1 MARRAGGKLST
12 SRRAFFAPPRR
23 RVRRSGIASAALISA
38 NSAAAP
44 SLVAATGYDSVG
56 GNPILLLSPAMTM
69 EIAESVE
76 SIATSSEIL
85 IVDDDRSSCEIL
97 AKILALRG
105 YRVDVAYDGP
115 TALDLVQ
122 KKTYGLA
129 LIDYRMPGMD
139 GVELYRR
146 IRQLR
151 PDVVGV
157 FVTGFPTIDTVY
169 PAIAVG
175 VKRVIAKPAGSS
187 ELIQVIEEFVGRP
200 R

>member
-1 MARRAGGKLST
+1 MAM
-12 SRRAFFAPPRR
+12 
-23 RVRRSGIASAALISA
+23 GITEAI
-38 NSAAAP
+38 
-44 SLVAATGYDSVG
+44 
-56 GNPILLLSPAMTM
+56 
-69 EIAESVE
+69 ESV
-76 SIATSSEIL
+76 ATSSEIL

-105 YRVDVAYDGP
+105 YRVDVAYDGL
-115 TALDLVQ
+115 TALELVQ

-146 IRQLR
+146 IRQMR

-175 VKRVIAKPAGSS
+175 VERVLAKPAGSN

>member
-1 MARRAGGKLST
+1 
-12 SRRAFFAPPRR
+12 
-23 RVRRSGIASAALISA
+23 
-38 NSAAAP
+38 
-44 SLVAATGYDSVG
+44 
-56 GNPILLLSPAMTM
+56 
-69 EIAESVE
+69 
-76 SIATSSEIL
+76 
-85 IVDDDRSSCEIL
+85 
-97 AKILALRG
+97 
-105 YRVDVAYDGP
+105 VDVAYDGP
-115 TALDLVQ
+115 TALELVA

-146 IRQLR
+146 IRQMR

-175 VKRVIAKPAGSS
+175 VERVIAKPAGSN
-187 ELIQVIEEFVGRP
+187 ELLQVIEEFVGKP

>member
-1 MARRAGGKLST
+1 MAT
-12 SRRAFFAPPRR
+12 
-23 RVRRSGIASAALISA
+23 GITEA
-38 NSAAAP
+38 
-44 SLVAATGYDSVG
+44 VEKAATG
-56 GNPILLLSPAMTM
+56 A
-69 EIAESVE
+69 
-76 SIATSSEIL
+76 EIL

-97 AKILALRG
+97 SKILSLRG
-105 YRVDVAYDGP
+105 YRVDIANDGP
-115 TALDLVQ
+115 TALELVQ
-122 KKTYGLA
+122 SKTYGLA

-175 VKRVIAKPAGSS
+175 VERVLAKPAGSN
-187 ELIQVIEEFVGRP
+187 ELIQVIEEFVGKP

>member
-1 MARRAGGKLST
+1 
-12 SRRAFFAPPRR
+12 
-23 RVRRSGIASAALISA
+23 
-38 NSAAAP
+38 
-44 SLVAATGYDSVG
+44 
-56 GNPILLLSPAMTM
+56 MTM

-76 SIATSSEIL
+76 SVATSSEIL

-97 AKILALRG
+97 SKILALRG
-105 YRVDVAYDGP
+105 YRVDVAYDGA
-115 TALDLVQ
+115 TALELVQ

>member
-1 MARRAGGKLST
+1 MAT
-12 SRRAFFAPPRR
+12 
-23 RVRRSGIASAALISA
+23 GITEA
-38 NSAAAP
+38 
-44 SLVAATGYDSVG
+44 VQKAATG
-56 GNPILLLSPAMTM
+56 P
-69 EIAESVE
+69 
-76 SIATSSEIL
+76 EIL

-97 AKILALRG
+97 SKILSLRG
-105 YRVDVAYDGP
+105 YRVDIANDGL
-115 TALDLVQ
+115 TALELVQ
-122 KKTYGLA
+122 SKTYGLA

-175 VKRVIAKPAGSS
+175 VERVLAKPAGSN
-187 ELIQVIEEFVGRP
+187 ELIQVIEEFVGKP